1 MSMAINIINKIKA
14 LFIKHE
20 SVEGLS
26 TEELASNHQ
35 FDRYLHNP
43 DLTHIGY
50 GNVQDSSYPLAFVDT
65 NNCIG
70 CDLTNGD
77 IYTIQTS
84 DDFEYVLVAVN
95 NQAVISAYDTTTG
108 IKTRVGA
115 AGYHYVSDDKG
126 LYLDNLVVCLEY
138 RRRHIATQIL
148 KSIINVESEYLEHH
162 NIFVHA
168 SASPSLEHTPNQIE
182 LEHFYESNGY
192 TLVHSEGDLF
202 LRDITIKPVVS
213 ENLLRIV
220 HESMNNHME

>member
-1 MSMAINIINKIKA
+1 MSIVLDIVNRIKS
-14 LFIKHE
+14 FFKHE
-20 SVEGLS
+20 RVEGLS
-26 TEELASNHQ
+26 TEEVVSNHQ
-35 FDRYLHNP
+35 FDRYLQNP

-50 GNVQDSSYPLAFVDT
+50 GNVQDYSYPLAFGNT
-65 NNCIG
+65 NNYIG
-70 CDLTNGD
+70 CDLSKGY
-77 IYTIQTS
+77 IYTILTS

-182 LEHFYESNGY
+182 LEHLYESNGY
-192 TLVHSEGDLF
+192 TLVHSEDDLF
-202 LRDITIKPVVS
+202 FKDIEIKPEVS
-213 ENLLRIV
+213 EILLKTV
-220 HESMNNHME
+220 HGYMNKNTA